1 MALRRGHQWKGTVTE
16 MRGTSVLPAGNRRL
30 RAELGIGDHLLYRL
44 NTRNWLF
51 GEGKTESDG
60 SEQLTIDIDR
70 TTTHSLHDPRLF
82 EGTTGELGENDRLL
96 WREVF
101 EDTEDLDLELFD
113 PISVE
118 DCAPDT
124 VLAGADI
131 LQLKKA
137 L

>member
-1 MALRRGHQWKGTVTE
+1 

-30 RAELGIGDHLLYRL
+30 RAELGIGDHLLYGL

-51 GEGKTESDG
+51 REGKTEGDG

-70 TTTHSLHDPRLF
+70 TTTHSLHDPGLF
-82 EGTTGELGENDRLL
+82 EGTTGELGENNRLL

-118 DCAPDT
+118 NGTPDP
-124 VLAGADI
+124 VLAGPDVFE
-131 LQLKKA
+131 LEKSLSETHPRRDKE
-137 L
+137 